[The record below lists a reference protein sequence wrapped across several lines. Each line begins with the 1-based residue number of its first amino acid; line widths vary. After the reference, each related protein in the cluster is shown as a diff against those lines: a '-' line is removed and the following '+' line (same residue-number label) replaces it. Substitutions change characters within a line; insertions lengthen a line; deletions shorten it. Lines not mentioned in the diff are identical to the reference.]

1 MIRHRAIAAVSGM
14 LLVVAAVVAGLAP
27 ALAAA
32 VPDAPT
38 GVTALAGDGQATVS
52 WTAPADNGDPITG
65 YTVSWSGGSQ
75 FCSGSPCD
83 VTGLANGTS
92 YAFTVAATNGI
103 GTGPDSAPSDPVTP
117 AGLPGAPTSVTATGS
132 NASAEVSWTA
142 PADNGSAITGY
153 TATWS
158 GGTQPCSASPCAI
171 TGLTN
176 GTSYTFTLAATNGV
190 GTGPD
195 SSASNAVIPAA
206 VPDAPTGVA
215 ATRGDTSATVTWTAP
230 AENGSAITGYTV
242 TWSGG
247 SQACAG
253 SPCLIT
259 GLTNGTSYT
268 FTVAATNGVGTGPDS
283 APSNAVTPAA
293 VPDAPSSVSAAG
305 GEASA
310 TVTWTASADN
320 GSAITGYTVSWSGGS
335 QGCAASPCLITG
347 LTNGTSYTFTVAA
360 TNGPGTGPDSS
371 PSNSVTPAAAPDAPT
386 GASATA
392 GDTQATV
399 SWTAPN
405 DNGSA
410 ITGYTVTWS
419 GGSQACPGSP
429 CVISGLTNG
438 TSYTFTVAA
447 TNAGGTGP
455 DSTASN
461 AVTPAAVPDAP
472 TGVSATGGDGS
483 ATVTWTAPADNGS
496 AITTYTVSWSGGSQ
510 ACAGSPCLI
519 TGLTNG
525 TSYTFT
531 VTANNGVGTG
541 AASGAS
547 NAVTA
552 AGVPDAPTTVS
563 ATAGNASATV
573 TWTAPNDNG
582 STITGYTVIWSGGT
596 QSCSGSPCLV
606 TGLTNGTSYAF
617 TVTATNGV
625 GTGPASGASNSVTPA
640 AVPDAP
646 TNVSA
651 TAGNASATVTWTA
664 PNDNGITITGYT
676 VTWSGG
682 TKSCSGSPCTVT
694 SLTNGTS
701 YTFTVT
707 ATNAVGTGPASAA
720 SNAVTPA
727 TVPDAPTNVAAT
739 RGNTSATVTWTAP
752 ADNGSFITGYNVV
765 WSGGN
770 KSCGG
775 SPCGVTSLI
784 NGTSYTFTVAAI
796 NAVGTGPASSASNAV
811 TPANVPNAPTNVSAT
826 AGVRSAI
833 VSFTAPS
840 GNGSPMTGYT
850 AAWTGGSSPC
860 SGSPC
865 AITGLADGT
874 SYQFVVTATNAVGT
888 GPASAPSNR
897 VLTFSPG
904 AACNGASLSPSGQS
918 VVAGQ
923 TAALDAAATGCTD
936 PQFEFWVRYP
946 DGKWHML
953 RPWGGPTFDWT
964 TTGLAPGSYRVN
976 AWVTQS
982 GHSTSGWEVYAA
994 ADVTLTG
1001 CASASVTPPTATQQS
1016 GSAVDLTARAAGC
1029 PNPLYEFWLGYSNGR
1044 WLMKQAFSADP
1055 TFHFETAGLVAGR
1068 YLVRVWASHQGASI
1082 ASWEAYGTS
1091 VVTVTAGPCTAA
1103 DLSPPSVS
1111 QDRGTTV
1118 VLNASST
1125 FCLKPMYEYW
1135 VLYPNNKWYMKR
1147 AFSSDPTWSWDTT
1160 ALQPGHYRVHV
1171 WASNQAPTMSGW
1183 ESYGVATVTLTGC
1196 TSASLAP
1203 KSATSGVGLTM
1214 TFTASSS
1221 GCVNPHYQFWV
1232 QYPDK
1237 SWHMK
1242 QGWGGPT
1249 FSWSLPFTP
1258 GTLVVSVWVTH
1269 NGSGADTWETYA
1281 SSTVVTNRCGAA
1293 SNPWNYNFCTGNLIT
1308 NPASAFC
1315 YYFLCTANFG
1325 GGSGY
1330 VVQCNDGRFSSS
1342 GGGAGACSLNGGVK
1356 RPLYSP

>member
-1 MIRHRAIAAVSGM
+1 LIPHRAIAAVSGV
-14 LLVVAAVVAGLAP
+14 LLMVAAVVAGPAP
-27 ALAAA
+27 AFAAA

-75 FCSGSPCD
+75 FCSGSQCD
-83 VTGLANGTS
+83 VTGLTNGTS
-92 YAFTVAATNGI
+92 YAFTAAATNGI
-103 GTGPDSAPSDPVTP
+103 GTGPDSSPSDPVTP
-117 AGLPGAPTSVTATGS
+117 AGLPGAPTNVTATGGG
-132 NASAEVSWTA
+132 ASASVSWTA
-142 PADNGSAITGY
+142 PADNGSAISGY
-153 TATWS
+153 TVSWS
-158 GGTQPCSASPCAI
+158 GGTLACSASPCAI

-176 GTSYTFTLAATNGV
+176 GTSYTFTVAAINGV

-195 SSASNAVIPAA
+195 SGASSAVTPSA

-215 ATRGDTSATVTWTAP
+215 ATRGDTSASVTWTAP
-230 AENGSAITGYTV
+230 ADNGSAITGYTV
-242 TWSGG
+242 GWSGG
-247 SQACAG
+247 SHACAG
-253 SPCLIT
+253 SPCVIT
-259 GLTNGTSYT
+259 GLTNGVSYT

-305 GEASA
+305 GNASA
-310 TVTWTASADN
+310 TVTWTAPADN
-320 GSAITGYTVSWSGGS
+320 GSAITGYTFSWSGS
-335 QGCAASPCLITG
+335 NQGCAASPCLITG

-360 TNGPGTGPDSS
+360 TNGAGTGPDST
-371 PSNSVTPAAAPDAPT
+371 PSNSVTPAAVPDAPS

-410 ITGYTVTWS
+410 ITGYTLTWS
-419 GGSQACPGSP
+419 SGSQACPGSP

-438 TSYTFTVAA
+438 TSYTFTVDA
-447 TNAGGTGP
+447 TNAVGTGP
-455 DSTASN
+455 DSAPSN
-461 AVTPAAVPDAP
+461 PVTPAAVPDAP

-525 TSYTFT
+525 TSYTFA
-531 VTANNGVGTG
+531 VTATNGVGTG
-541 AASGAS
+541 PASGVS
-547 NAVTA
+547 NAVTP
-552 AGVPDAPTTVS
+552 AGEPDAPASVS
-563 ATAGNASATV
+563 ATAGNSSATV
-573 TWTAPNDNG
+573 TWIAPNDNG
-582 STITGYTVIWSGGT
+582 STITGYTVSWSGGT

-625 GTGPASGASNSVTPA
+625 GTGPASSASNSVTPA
-640 AVPDAP
+640 AAPDAP

-651 TAGNASATVTWTA
+651 TGGNASATVTWTA
-664 PNDNGITITGYT
+664 PNDNGNAFTGYT
-676 VTWSGG
+676 VTWASG

-694 SLTNGTS
+694 GLTNGTS
-701 YTFTVT
+701 YTFTVA
-707 ATNAVGTGPASAA
+707 ATNAVGTGPASTA

-739 RGNTSATVTWTAP
+739 RGNASATVTWTAP
-752 ADNGSFITGYNVV
+752 ANNGSSITDYTVS
-765 WSGGN
+765 WSGGT
-770 KSCGG
+770 KSCSG
-775 SPCGVTSLI
+775 SPCGVTGLT

-840 GNGSPMTGYT
+840 DNGSPITGYT
-850 AAWTGGSSPC
+850 AGWTGGSSPC

-874 SYQFVVTATNAVGT
+874 SYQFSVTATNAVGT

-923 TAALDAAATGCTD
+923 TAALDAAAAGCTD

-964 TTGLAPGSYRVN
+964 TTGLAPGSYRVH
-976 AWVTQS
+976 AWVAQS

-1214 TFTASSS
+1214 TFTASST

-1242 QGWGGPT
+1242 QGWGGPA

-1293 SNPWNYNFCTGNLIT
+1293 ANPWNYNFCTGNLIT

-1315 YYFLCTANFG
+1315 YYFLCTSNFG